1 MNFAFKILNIT
12 LLSALCVSA
21 AQGPRHK
28 SLRAYAMGNA
38 HVAVVDDK
46 EAIYYNYAGLNQLGE
61 LGDYKNHPE
70 MGYYPGNTID
80 MRINAGGAGAF
91 DQFHSAYDLAS
102 DLQDLYDC
110 ARDDARAKNAADPTA
125 KVTTERAYMDS
136 LAAHPELTKRINK
149 YDHLLFSMIAKADAE
164 LAFHDFGG
172 SIWVNGDVAPY
183 VDGGI
188 ILPFVGVD
196 TFYVDAV
203 IQAGGAVGI
212 TEDLSV
218 GVGVKAAKRQSVD
231 YMRFDASNF
240 TSVTDTLQDRTNDA
254 SDDVFKWKEIAYG
267 MDFGMLYQLTREVR
281 LGAALNDVFFNK
293 LDGQRI
299 TPDLTAG
306 INYSPRFCNRNT
318 AYSRKM
324 NIAMDFED
332 ALNNERNY
340 KPLSHLDF
348 GIELEQVLLA
358 IPGYNDNWRFLK
370 LRLSG
375 GFKGGYPSAG
385 IAVEALR
392 LVTVEAATWGEE
404 RGYYTGQDENRL
416 YMLQV
421 SLGF

>member
-1 MNFAFKILNIT
+1 MNFAFKILTVT
-12 LLSALCVSA
+12 LLGALCVYA

-46 EAIYYNYAGLNQLGE
+46 EAIYYNYAGLNQLGK

-70 MGYYPGNTID
+70 MGYYPGNMID

-91 DQFHSAYDLAS
+91 DQFHGAYDLAS
-102 DLQDLYDC
+102 DLQDLYDG
-110 ARDDARAKNAADPTA
+110 ARDDAKAKNAADPTA

-149 YDHLLFSMIAKADAE
+149 YDHLLFSMIAKAGAE
-164 LAFHDFGG
+164 LASHDFGG

-212 TEDLSV
+212 TEDLAV

-231 YMRFDASNF
+231 YVRFD
-240 TSVTDTLQDRTNDA
+240 
-254 SDDVFKWKEIAYG
+254 
-267 MDFGMLYQLTREVR
+267 
-281 LGAALNDVFFNK
+281 AALNDVFFNK

-306 INYSPRFCNRNT
+306 IDYSPRFCNRNT

-332 ALNNERNY
+332 ALNHERGY

-392 LVTVEAATWGEE
+392 LITVEAATWGEE